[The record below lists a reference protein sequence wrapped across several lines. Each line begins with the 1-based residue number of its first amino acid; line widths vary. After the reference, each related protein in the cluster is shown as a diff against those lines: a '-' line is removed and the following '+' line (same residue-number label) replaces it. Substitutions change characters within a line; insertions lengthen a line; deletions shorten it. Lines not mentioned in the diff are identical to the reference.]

1 MEELNKKN
9 QELKHT
15 LSEVKALRGLLP
27 ICSGC
32 KKIRDDKGYWSQIEN
47 YIEKHSEA
55 QFSHGLCPECV
66 KKLYPNIEI

>member
-9 QELKHT
+9 QELEHT
-15 LSEVKALRGLLP
+15 LSEVKALRGLFP

-66 KKLYPNIEI
+66 KKTLSKY